1 MNEKEVESLVE
12 KQGYSNSDIYA
23 ELYYQYP
30 IFLNVNEK
38 YKKMKLSSKLVYMLL
53 KDRNRLSLK
62 NNLYDENQKIFL
74 IFEIKN
80 LVEISGMSKNT
91 ILSALDELQKVKLL
105 VKRKNGF
112 NKNKM
117 QMFPNFY
124 YLLKPVLCKDDVY
137 KINKITHQENRQ
149 KNLIVQNLNYGTNQ
163 YSVDSSK
170 FELCDTSM
178 KTRDKNNFADSSKN
192 ELELYKSYKDSK
204 DIKESHNDD
213 LLESLSTK
221 NNKLDEELIETFIE
235 ENLLK
240 QMWGESIVNCLKLAS
255 NSDYRQFDNWY
266 KKFNY
271 AIKSAEKEQK
281 VQLKIIYEICNN
293 SYFVDHVREQLA
305 MTLRDLIRRAKT
317 DHRIKQKNNYIF
329 TSLKN
334 KALELIKLQKKE
346 GI

>member
-137 KINKITHQENRQ
+137 KINKITHQENSQ

-213 LLESLSTK
+213 LFESLSTK

-281 VQLKIIYEICNN
+281 VQTKLSMKFVIIVI
-293 SYFVDHVREQLA
+293 L
-305 MTLRDLIRRAKT
+305 
-317 DHRIKQKNNYIF
+317 
-329 TSLKN
+329 
-334 KALELIKLQKKE
+334 
-346 GI
+346 

>member
-112 NKNKM
+112 NKSKM

-163 YSVDSSK
+163 YSVDNSK

-204 DIKESHNDD
+204 DIKESHNDVFFD
-213 LLESLSTK
+213 SLLVENTSLDK
-221 NNKLDEELIETFIE
+221 KLIESFIE
-235 ENLLK
+235 ENLLE
-240 QMWGESIVNCLKLAS
+240 QIWGENIVNCLKLAS
-255 NSDYRQFDNWY
+255 NSNYRQFNVWY

-281 VQLKIIYEICNN
+281 AQLKIMNEICNDTN
-293 SYFVDHVREQLA
+293 FVEYIREQLA

-317 DHRIKQKNNYIF
+317 DHRIKQKNDYFFI
-329 TSLKN
+329 SLKN

>member
-112 NKNKM
+112 NKSKM

-137 KINKITHQENRQ
+137 KINKITHQENSQ

-170 FELCDTSM
+170 
-178 KTRDKNNFADSSKN
+178 N
-192 ELELYKSYKDSK
+192 ELESYKSYKDSK
-204 DIKESHNDD
+204 DIKESHNDVFSD
-213 LLESLSTK
+213 SLLVENTSLDK
-221 NNKLDEELIETFIE
+221 KLIESFIE
-235 ENLLK
+235 ENLLE
-240 QMWGESIVNCLKLAS
+240 QILGEKIVNCLKLAS
-255 NSDYRQFDNWY
+255 NSNYRQFNAWY

-281 VQLKIIYEICNN
+281 AQLKIMNEICNDTN
-293 SYFVDHVREQLA
+293 FVEYIREQLA

-317 DHRIKQKNNYIF
+317 DHRIKQKNDYFFI
-329 TSLKN
+329 SLKN